1 MANGERIYP
10 NMDARTY
17 LQQILKDDKLIQNKC
32 VEVYQL
38 RCLATNVTAPM
49 GTEPVMT
56 SGASDKVGNIVA
68 KIVDLEYEINEL
80 IDQYIDDK
88 QERIAVIEQIEDPLQ
103 YNILHK
109 YYVQGTKFKDIAE
122 EEHYSEVHIN
132 KQHQKALAK
141 VQKILNSIGK
151 YKEV

>member
-1 MANGERIYP
+1 VVDIE
-10 NMDARTY
+10 ARKF

-38 RCLATNVTAPM
+38 RCLATNITSPM

-56 SGASDKVGNIVA
+56 SGASDKIGNIVA
-68 KIVDLEYEINEL
+68 KIVDLENEINEL
-80 IDQYIDDK
+80 IDKYIDDR
-88 QERIAVIEQIEDPLQ
+88 QERIEVIEQIDDPLQ

-109 YYVQGTKFKDIAE
+109 YYVQGTRFKEIAE